1 MSEKISI
8 DEATVKLLDLLNQN
22 IKKLSAQVKETN
34 DLVKY
39 RIPEGII
46 EPYNITATTEQTVVK
61 SMSNKYWFS
70 ICVINDGPDSCY
82 VVVNTEASSTTP
94 HRIDAN
100 GSFEVD
106 MGAPKIK
113 DIMLYCVSGT
123 ASLRI
128 RGVR

>member
-1 MSEKISI
+1 MSGKIPI
-8 DEATVKLLDLLNQN
+8 DEAAIKLLDLLNQN
-22 IKKLSAQVKETN
+22 MIKLSDEVKEN
-34 DLVKY
+34 NALIKY
-39 RIPEGII
+39 QIPKGII
-46 EPYNITATTEQTVVK
+46 EPYTVTATTESTIVK
-61 SMSNKYWFS
+61 QAQDKHWFS

-106 MGAPKIK
+106 MRAPKIK
-113 DIMLYCVSGT
+113 DLLVYCESGT